1 MQNFHEETNADILSS
16 SPSNQYLQTQ
26 DKEANAQ
33 TSSSS
38 HENQG
43 RHYDDDNTKTKGAH
57 PPETPVFFESNQ
69 MKYSQQNLAAYRS
82 GKEITNIKKSPN
94 VAKSS

>member
-82 GKEITNIKKSPN
+82 GKEITNIKKSPY